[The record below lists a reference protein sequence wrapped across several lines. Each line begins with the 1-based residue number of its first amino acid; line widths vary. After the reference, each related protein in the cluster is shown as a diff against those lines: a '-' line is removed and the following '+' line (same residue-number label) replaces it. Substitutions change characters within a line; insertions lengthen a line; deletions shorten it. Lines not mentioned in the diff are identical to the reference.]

1 MRQGAR
7 DAGQGWAKNIP
18 AYGVL
23 TTLRETPKAQAAW
36 NDYLAMGPGRSFEK
50 LLATYR
56 ACPEHAPTLHRT
68 TLKNWAVA
76 FGWQARLA
84 EIAEVERQAIVAKG
98 IAEKQNRIDAYN
110 DRWRRMQQVIAERAE
125 DIELQDVAG
134 GKTGLIVHN
143 VKGVGKGEDF
153 QLIDLYEVDTGLL
166 KELREHEKQAA
177 QELGQWTEKKDL
189 TTNGQP
195 LRFTISIDRKED
207 DDSDSAETA

>member
-1 MRQGAR
+1 
-7 DAGQGWAKNIP
+7 
-18 AYGVL
+18 
-23 TTLRETPKAQAAW
+23 
-36 NDYLAMGPGRSFEK
+36 
-50 LLATYR
+50 
-56 ACPEHAPTLHRT
+56 
-68 TLKNWAVA
+68 
-76 FGWQARLA
+76 
-84 EIAEVERQAIVAKG
+84 
-98 IAEKQNRIDAYN
+98 
-110 DRWRRMQQVIAERAE
+110 MQQVIAERAE